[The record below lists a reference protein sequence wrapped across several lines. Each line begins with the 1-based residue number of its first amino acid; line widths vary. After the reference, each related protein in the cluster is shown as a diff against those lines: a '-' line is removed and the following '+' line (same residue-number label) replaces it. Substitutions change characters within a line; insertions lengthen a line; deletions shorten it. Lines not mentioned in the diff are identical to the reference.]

1 MSSHN
6 ILQELYADGTPYS
19 ITDPGASGTLTV
31 DRQLAV
37 FKITTAAAEA
47 RTLAQPT
54 KANIICTVI
63 LDVDGGDLTLTA
75 TGGYNAD
82 AATDIVL
89 ADAGDFVTFISI
101 EVGTSYYWRV
111 LAHEGTNLAS
121 EDLTVDQATVTSGT
135 VTTLNST
142 TAALTNATLGRMQI
156 TQTAVNAAG
165 SAIGNAAAL
174 SYGMNI
180 VGAADN
186 SKGVILPVAVAN
198 AVVDIIST
206 VNAKSLL
213 IYPQV
218 NSAIAGLG
226 ANAALTLGAS
236 NTGAA
241 ANAQLNSVRLVATNT
256 TQWYVASGA

>member
-6 ILQELYADGTPYS
+6 ILQALYSDGTPYDVK
-19 ITDPGASGTLTV
+19 DPGDAGTLIV
-31 DRQLAV
+31 DRQFAQ
-37 FKITTAAAEA
+37 FKITTVSTETNA

-54 KANIICTVI
+54 KANIICNVT
-63 LDVDGGDLTLTA
+63 LDVDGGDLTLTV

-82 AATDIVL
+82 AATSITF

-111 LAHEGTNLAS
+111 LAQEGTNVAG
-121 EDLTVDQATVTSGT
+121 EDLTVDQATVT
-135 VTTLNST
+135 TLGAT
-142 TAALTNATLGRMQI
+142 TATLTNATLGRMQV
-156 TQTAVNAAG
+156 TQTAVTAAG

-198 AVVDIIST
+198 AVVEIIST

-218 NSAIAGLG
+218 NSAISGL
-226 ANAALTLGAS
+226 APNAALTLGAS

-241 ANAQLNSVRLVATNT
+241 ANAQLNSVRLVATNA